1 MLTLLGINKVLAI
14 YVGPSGYAAIGQF
27 QNAVQ
32 MISTIASG
40 AINTGVTKFTAEY
53 HDDEAKQIVVWRT
66 AGAIALICSC
76 VVSIIIITFNQLLA
90 AWFLRDASLGSI
102 FIWFAATLIF
112 FVFNT
117 LLLAILNGK
126 KDLHRYV
133 IANIIGSL
141 FALVSTVFLTINFG
155 VYGALVALAVYQ
167 SLAFFATLLI
177 FHKAKWFKI
186 KYLMGSID
194 VQAAKNLGQYTTM
207 ALTSAI
213 CAPLT
218 NILIRNYLG
227 EELGWEAVGYWE
239 AMWRLSA
246 AYLIF
251 ASSTLSV
258 YYLPRLSELKN
269 PEDIK
274 KEILQGYKLILPV
287 AAIFGL
293 IIYFTREIIIRIL
306 FTQEFSQME
315 SLFRWQMIGDT
326 LKIGSWILAFLML
339 GKSMVK
345 AYVFSEILFSGIFYF
360 LVLLCVKFFQLKGV
374 ALAHAINY
382 FLYWIVVAF
391 LVRKNI
397 SKQ

>member
-1 MLTLLGINKVLAI
+1 
-14 YVGPSGYAAIGQF
+14 
-27 QNAVQ
+27 
-32 MISTIASG
+32 
-40 AINTGVTKFTAEY
+40 
-53 HDDEAKQIVVWRT
+53 
-66 AGAIALICSC
+66 
-76 VVSIIIITFNQLLA
+76 
-90 AWFLRDASLGSI
+90 
-102 FIWFAATLIF
+102 
-112 FVFNT
+112 
-117 LLLAILNGK
+117 
-126 KDLHRYV
+126 
-133 IANIIGSL
+133 
-141 FALVSTVFLTINFG
+141 
-155 VYGALVALAVYQ
+155 
-167 SLAFFATLLI
+167 
-177 FHKAKWFKI
+177 
-186 KYLMGSID
+186 MGSID